1 MDLRRSMREVAD
13 GVIEHGPSIA
23 ADSPT

>member
-1 MDLRRSMREVAD
+1 MDLRRSMWEVTD

-23 ADSPT
+23 ADGPT